1 MRVRTISGLLA
12 GLTLSACLDRG
23 EYPSLRPRA
32 FEANGPPGAPVPAS
46 PPAPPASMQIV
57 ARTEA
62 LLARASSGQDAFARA
77 LAAVQAAVARAGGG
91 ADSDSWID
99 AQSAISGLD
108 ASRAETVAAV
118 AELDALNLSGVDA
131 AGLRFGDNDFAA
143 ITAAAARGNMLL
155 VAQQRAIGE
164 LAARLGAP

>member
-1 MRVRTISGLLA
+1 MRFRTTSCLLA
-12 GLTLSACLDRG
+12 GLTVSACLDRG

-32 FEANGPPGAPVPAS
+32 FEANGPPGAPVPAP
-46 PPAPPASMQIV
+46 PPAPPASAQIV
-57 ARTEA
+57 ARTNA
-62 LLARASSGQDAFARA
+62 LLARAAEGQEAFARA
-77 LAAVQAAVARAGGG
+77 LPAAQAEVSRAGP

-99 AQSAISGLD
+99 AQSAVSGLD

-143 ITAAAARGNMLL
+143 ITAAAARGNALL
-155 VAQQRAIGE
+155 VAQQRTVQE
-164 LAARLGAP
+164 LAARLSLP